1 MTCFGARPAIG
12 KRSFGI
18 AGPEKKGWV
27 IALAEEDIVIIGAGP
42 AGLTA
47 AIYARRAG
55 YGAVVLEENIY
66 GGQIATTSEVEN
78 YPGFRQISGADL
90 SMKLYEHAEALGA
103 RIRFEPLTGCEL
115 QGPIKRLSVSGGELR
130 ARAVIIAGGAKRR
143 QAGCPGEERL
153 RGRGVSYCATCDG
166 AFYRGKTV
174 AVIGGGNTA
183 LEDAL
188 FLANSCSVVHL
199 IHRREEFRA
208 VPALQ
213 QAVRERENIR
223 LHLGKTVDEILGE
236 NAVESLRLSD
246 RQTQAQELLTV
257 SGVFVAIGTQPD
269 NTLYSG
275 QLPVDEQGYFLA
287 GEDCQTPL
295 PGVFVAGDCRKKPLR
310 QIVTATADGAVAA
323 TMAAAYLNSLPPL

>member
-1 MTCFGARPAIG
+1 M
-12 KRSFGI
+12 
-18 AGPEKKGWV
+18 
-27 IALAEEDIVIIGAGP
+27 AEENIIIIGAGP

-66 GGQIATTSEVEN
+66 GGQVATTSEVEN
-78 YPGFRQISGADL
+78 YPGYRQISGVDL

-103 RIRFEPLTGCEL
+103 QIRFEQLTGCEL
-115 QGPIKRLSVSGGELR
+115 QAPLKRLTASSGEQLQ

-143 QAGCPGEERL
+143 QVGCPGEDRL

-166 AFYRGKTV
+166 AFYKGKQV

-188 FLANSCSVVHL
+188 FLSNSCPVVHL

-208 VPALQ
+208 VPSLQ
-213 QAVRERENIR
+213 QAVQARENIQ
-223 LHLGKTVDEILGE
+223 LHLGKTASEILGE
-236 NAVESLRLSD
+236 KAVEGLRLSD
-246 RQTQAQELLTV
+246 QKTQAEELLAV

-269 NTLYSG
+269 NALYRG
-275 QLPVDEQGYFLA
+275 QLPMDAQGYFLA

-323 TMAAAYLNSLPPL
+323 TMAAAYLNALSPL